1 MHEQDFEPE
10 WSTITSKELE
20 ITQENRGRGIENY
33 KTKGT
38 PLQELKLK
46 PWKHSQSNNFQHQAV
61 TKKEKKK
68 EKRPRMNQ

>member
-20 ITQENRGRGIENY
+20 ITQENRGRGIEKY

-38 PLQELKLK
+38 PLQELKL
-46 PWKHSQSNNFQHQAV
+46 
-61 TKKEKKK
+61 
-68 EKRPRMNQ
+68 